1 MRFVET
7 IVRRDAESVVARLA
21 ELATDAERLLR
32 VRDVALHEA
41 SNATPFHCTNAGG
54 TFAYQHGVFALR
66 QEHVDIDGWRLD
78 RSENVEGI
86 VNEALSLRILFSNV
100 DVACHDDL
108 GPKPRSAKGSGSE
121 RVCAGNL
128 FGHLPEYA
136 PEPSGGMATY
146 YLMIDESGAAEL
158 TRPVVSGGTFKTY
171 VERIWLSSGVEDDRD
186 FAVRPPLDSDDAV
199 TDFDPQVAR
208 KQ

>member
-1 MRFVET
+1 MGYIET
-7 IVRRDAESVVARLA
+7 VVRQDAGDVTARLL
-21 ELATDAERLLR
+21 ELGTDLERLLR
-32 VRDVALHEA
+32 VRDIALHEA

-66 QEHVDIDGWRLD
+66 QEHVDVDGWRLD

-86 VNEALSLRILFSNV
+86 VNDALNVRVLFSNV
-100 DVACHDDL
+100 DVACRDDL

-128 FGHLPEYA
+128 FGHLPEFT
-136 PEPSGGMATY
+136 PEPRDGIATY
-146 YLMIDESGAAEL
+146 YLMIDENGAAEL
-158 TRPVVSGGTFKTY
+158 TRPVVADRTFKSY
-171 VERIWLSSGVEDDRD
+171 IERIWLSNGLDDD
-186 FAVRPPLDSDDAV
+186 GIGAKSSLDNDDAL